1 MKRFAWLVPV
11 LVLAAGEANAQS
23 RAFAFD
29 IHTGPGAPPE
39 FVCVVHHGPA
49 LPGQLHLEASTR
61 EQLLVTE
68 GGAATL
74 RSGAV
79 PSAVAE
85 DTVAAWRAMQ
95 SVAACGADQPSCVA
109 RLQLSAGTGGSLACA
124 RNAPWVAPTGKVLVV
139 EVGGEGAARGVEAV
153 GLEGAVVRV
162 TVGPAQ
168 EPKAARGVPV
178 DEGVRARV
186 VGGHFEPGPSEAA
199 IGHRVAL
206 RPVPRCQER
215 TITLP
220 RTSVERVEISVS
232 RNGQPMST
240 CRRPVSSSIA
250 VAVPDAPPG
259 TETSLRVSA
268 GKNDIGE
275 ASWASVRPPE
285 PIRVSPRQIQF
296 TWSAPCEYPYVSCP
310 DVDIRGAGATCV
322 SELVPPDGRKT
333 DGALTC
339 AYRCEAP
346 SISLP
351 ATVAFHAPDRAV
363 SWSAKLESAGQ
374 VLRAHLPESSR
385 SFPVRFAWSE
395 RSEALLTRPGD
406 RIRLVEV
413 TTPKGVVHRIE
424 PRDGLRVTL
433 PGARCGDTFDSRVIG
448 DRKYEVDTARIER
461 GWLVIPDPKA
471 SADPLQVGGLIGG
484 GFLLPASRF
493 GLGGPAGLEARSY
506 GTAQLAFRY
515 QRDPH
520 VESSAFEPRGYELHL
535 SYVIAQ
541 QPFFPVHVADE
552 HVEDDA
558 EYLPF
563 NRWMLEA
570 LPLWQLGQR
579 TQLGLGMGLGLGFP
593 VRTDDVDAVG
603 PSRLFFIPL
612 SVLGR
617 VQLTRVV
624 SLEGS
629 FRVVGPEKV
638 YRYEPSPFFAGT
650 PERTDETLWSGMLG
664 VLGVRVML

>member
-1 MKRFAWLVPV
+1 MKRTAWWVPV

-23 RAFAFD
+23 RAYALD
-29 IHTGPGAPPE
+29 VDTGPGGQPE

-49 LPGQLHLEASTR
+49 ATGQLRLDASVR
-61 EQLLVTE
+61 EQLLVVD
-68 GGAATL
+68 GGTATL
-74 RSGAV
+74 RPGAV
-79 PSAVAE
+79 PSGVAE
-85 DTVAAWRAMQ
+85 DTAAAWQAMQ
-95 SVAACGADQPSCVA
+95 GGAACGADQPACVA
-109 RLQLSAGTGGSLACA
+109 RLHLPAEGGSLVCA
-124 RNAPWVAPTGKVLVV
+124 RNAPWVGSTGKVLVV
-139 EVGGEGAARGVEAV
+139 EFGDEGAVRAVEAV
-153 GLEGAVVRV
+153 RFDGGVVRV
-162 TVGPAQ
+162 TVAPAR
-168 EPKAARGVPV
+168 EDKAARGAVQE
-178 DEGVRARV
+178 EGVRARV
-186 VGGHFEPGPSEAA
+186 AGGHFVPGPSEAA
-199 IGHRVAL
+199 IGHRVGL
-206 RPVPRCQER
+206 RPVPRCHER
-215 TITLP
+215 TLALP
-220 RTSVERVEISVS
+220 KSSTGAVEVNIS
-232 RNGQPMST
+232 RNGQLVST
-240 CRRPVSSSIA
+240 CQRPATTVVS
-250 VAVPDAPPG
+250 VAVSDAPPG
-259 TETSLRVSA
+259 TETLLRAFFGNRS
-268 GKNDIGE
+268 IGE
-275 ASWASVRPPE
+275 ASWSSVQAPE
-285 PIRVSPRQIQF
+285 PIVVRPRQVEF
-296 TWSAPCEYPYVSCP
+296 TWSAPCEYPYAYCP
-310 DVDIRGAGATCV
+310 DVDIRGAGATCI
-322 SELVPPDGRKT
+322 SELAPPDGRKT

-339 AYRCEAP
+339 VYRCEAR

-351 ATVAFHAPDRAV
+351 ATLAFHAPDRAV
-363 SWSAKLESAGQ
+363 SWSARLESSGQ
-374 VLRAHLPESSR
+374 VLRAHVPAASR

-395 RSEALLTRPGD
+395 RSEALLARPGD
-406 RIRLVEV
+406 RIRLIEV

-471 SADPLQVGGLIGG
+471 SVDPLQVGGMIGG

-520 VESSAFEPRGYELHL
+520 VESSVFEPRGYELHL

-552 HVEDDA
+552 LVEDEA
-558 EYLPF
+558 EYLAF

-570 LPLWQLGQR
+570 VPLWQLGQR

-612 SVLGR
+612 SALGR